1 MTWILRKY
9 NSAPCILI
17 IALIK
22 FPGLLDPSY
31 KISFQATKRKFNLK
45 ARQEPAEERKAEKY
59 FTKSPNGKTT
69 WGNLT
74 GTVDINI
81 EPARRDSKN
90 IGSDRKLYF
99 HQPLWTILVWRLS
112 LKLIKSFDYFPHLY
126 EHITSVYWW

>member
-1 MTWILRKY
+1 M
-9 NSAPCILI
+9 
-17 IALIK
+17 
-22 FPGLLDPSY
+22 LDPSY
-31 KISFQATKRKFNLK
+31 KISFQATKRKFNLE

-81 EPARRDSKN
+81 EPARQDSKN

-99 HQPLWTILVWRLS
+99 SPTIMYNVEYVETR
-112 LKLIKSFDYFPHLY
+112 IKAA
-126 EHITSVYWW
+126 